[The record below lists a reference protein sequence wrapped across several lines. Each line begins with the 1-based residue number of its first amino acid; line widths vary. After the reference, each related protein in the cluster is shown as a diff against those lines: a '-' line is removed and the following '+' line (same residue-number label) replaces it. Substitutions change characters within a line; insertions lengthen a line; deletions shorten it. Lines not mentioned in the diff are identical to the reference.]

1 MDCGC
6 RHSGEEQSCIEL
18 VPIFCGLNREEMIEI
33 ENITYSKTYQ
43 KGEMIYMA
51 GEEGDKLFI
60 IHKGSVKITRYS
72 ETGREQVIRVLG
84 PGDFMGE
91 LSLFTHGLL
100 VDNAQALEHT
110 EVCIV
115 DGDRLKELMMKYPT
129 IAVKILEEMGTRLG
143 RAEKMIENLG
153 LYNVEARIARTILD
167 LADDDGRVVLNL
179 SKQDLASHTGMTQE
193 TLSRKLSHFQNMGWI
208 KLEGQRKI
216 IILDKE
222 SLASLI

>member
-1 MDCGC
+1 M
-6 RHSGEEQSCIEL
+6 
-18 VPIFCGLNREEMIEI
+18 
-33 ENITYSKTYQ
+33 
-43 KGEMIYMA
+43 
-51 GEEGDKLFI
+51 
-60 IHKGSVKITRYS
+60 
-72 ETGREQVIRVLG
+72 
-84 PGDFMGE
+84 
-91 LSLFTHGLL
+91 
-100 VDNAQALEHT
+100 
-110 EVCIV
+110 

-129 IAVKILEEMGTRLG
+129 IADKILDEMGTRLG
-143 RAEKMIENLG
+143 RAEKLIENLG